1 MGPWL
6 IDVTDSAEIEP
17 WLAGGPPHRAGSV
30 VMVVLGDSPSIRGF
44 IPNALDAAKADERRV
59 VVWIK
64 DAGMLEKSRSQA
76 LFGDG
81 ASALAAV
88 LSPEGKV
95 ACHVADDRIQVKDAE
110 FAFAEA
116 EKFNG

>member
-6 IDVTDSAEIEP
+6 VDVTDSAEIEP
-17 WLAGGPPHRAGSV
+17 WLAGGPPHRARSV
-30 VMVVLGDSPSIRGF
+30 VMVVRGDSPLIRGF
-44 IPNALDAAKADERRV
+44 IPNALDAAKVDERRV

-64 DAGMLEKSRSQA
+64 ERDLLEESRAQA

-81 ASALAAV
+81 TTTLAVV
-88 LSPEGKV
+88 LDPEGRV
-95 ACHVADDRIQVKDAE
+95 ACHVEDERTRVEDAE

>member
-6 IDVTDSAEIEP
+6 IEVTESADVEP
-17 WLAGGPPHRAGSV
+17 WLAGGPPHRAHSV
-30 VMVVLGDSPSIRGF
+30 VMAVRGDSPAIRGF
-44 IPNALDAAKADERRV
+44 IPNALDAAKIDEKRV

-64 DAGMLEKSRSQA
+64 DPGLLEKSRAQA
-76 LFGDG
+76 LFGDDTT
-81 ASALAAV
+81 ALAVA

-95 ACHVADDRIQVKDAE
+95 ACHVADDRTRVEDAE

-116 EKFNG
+116 EKING